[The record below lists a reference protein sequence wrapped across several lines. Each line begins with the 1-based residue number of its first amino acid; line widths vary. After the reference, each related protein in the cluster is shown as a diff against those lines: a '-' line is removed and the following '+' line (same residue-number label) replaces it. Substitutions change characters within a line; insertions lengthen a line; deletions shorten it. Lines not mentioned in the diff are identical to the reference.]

1 MKKTKIFDDVVR
13 LFKDSQFDFDGLLK
27 ELHSCKDWDG
37 TDAYAKSC
45 LNDRIRRGTIVSLKD
60 DLYQGNYGFKEAKS
74 KNQASTNES
83 FYDDLEKVRRK
94 HASNKDLSM
103 EEIEADLKDRFKR
116 AVEAYKKYASV
127 QSKDDLLEENLF
139 ENSINRVSREF
150 AIGTDKVREL
160 LKEEATKMDDANTT
174 PEKELKRIED
184 IRKELEIDLMSQKTE
199 IIELLRKEP
208 MTQTELAFAIYNDYN
223 HTIAIH
229 TALKK
234 LMESGYI
241 VRTDIRPYIYSIT
254 GFDVSISEKVKKES
268 KIKKSKQS
276 IDVLITNEII
286 EEAHQRVMKTENYGK
301 ENDLITDAF
310 RKFPFNTELAV
321 VPMKIG
327 LIDITN
333 STNISRYKSKISA
346 VELAECI
353 ISIKDIDERIK
364 AGDPEV
370 VNEIAKS
377 NGKIN
382 LFSFA
387 SKYCCYHNK
396 NVYEKD
402 DYSILDTILKDS
414 LPQYFDDITTGE
426 IKKWQNSFNYKEY
439 NNFITRKLDEL
450 GITLE
455 FRKRKF
461 DHFVWFN
468 NR

>member
-1 MKKTKIFDDVVR
+1 ME
-13 LFKDSQFDFDGLLK
+13 DG
-27 ELHSCKDWDG
+27 H
-37 TDAYAKSC
+37 
-45 LNDRIRRGTIVSLKD
+45 
-60 DLYQGNYGFKEAKS
+60 
-74 KNQASTNES
+74 
-83 FYDDLEKVRRK
+83 
-94 HASNKDLSM
+94 
-103 EEIEADLKDRFKR
+103 
-116 AVEAYKKYASV
+116 
-127 QSKDDLLEENLF
+127 
-139 ENSINRVSREF
+139 
-150 AIGTDKVREL
+150 
-160 LKEEATKMDDANTT
+160 
-174 PEKELKRIED
+174 
-184 IRKELEIDLMSQKTE
+184 
-199 IIELLRKEP
+199 
-208 MTQTELAFAIYNDYN
+208 
-223 HTIAIH
+223 
-229 TALKK
+229 
-234 LMESGYI
+234 I
-241 VRTDIRPYIYSIT
+241 VRTTSRPYVYSIAGYNVLTT
-254 GFDVSISEKVKKES
+254 GKVKKES
-268 KIKKSKQS
+268 KVNKSKKS

-286 EEAHQRVMKTENYGK
+286 EEAHQRVKKTDNYGK
-301 ENDLITDAF
+301 EDDLITDAF
-310 RKFPFNTELAV
+310 RKFPFNTKFTV
-321 VPMKIG
+321 VAMKIE

-414 LPQYFDDITTGE
+414 LPRYFDDITTGE
-426 IKKWQNSFNYKEY
+426 IGKWQKSFKYKEY
-439 NNFITRKLDEL
+439 NNYITRKLDEL

>member
-1 MKKTKIFDDVVR
+1 
-13 LFKDSQFDFDGLLK
+13 
-27 ELHSCKDWDG
+27 
-37 TDAYAKSC
+37 
-45 LNDRIRRGTIVSLKD
+45 
-60 DLYQGNYGFKEAKS
+60 
-74 KNQASTNES
+74 
-83 FYDDLEKVRRK
+83 
-94 HASNKDLSM
+94 
-103 EEIEADLKDRFKR
+103 
-116 AVEAYKKYASV
+116 
-127 QSKDDLLEENLF
+127 
-139 ENSINRVSREF
+139 
-150 AIGTDKVREL
+150 
-160 LKEEATKMDDANTT
+160 
-174 PEKELKRIED
+174 
-184 IRKELEIDLMSQKTE
+184 MSQKTE
-199 IIELLRKEP
+199 ILNLLRNET

-223 HTIAIH
+223 HTTAIH

-234 LMESGYI
+234 LMEAGYI
-241 VRTDIRPYIYSIT
+241 VRTTSKPYVYSIT
-254 GFDVSISEKVKKES
+254 SYNVSTNGKVKKES
-268 KIKKSKQS
+268 KVNRNKKS

-286 EEAHQRVMKTENYGK
+286 EEAHQRVKKTGNYGK
-301 ENDLITDAF
+301 EDDLITDAF

-321 VPMKIG
+321 VAMKIG

-353 ISIKDIDERIK
+353 INIKDIDERIK

-402 DYSILDTILKDS
+402 DYSILDTILKHS
-414 LPQYFDDITTGE
+414 LPRYFDDITTGE
-426 IKKWQNSFNYKEY
+426 IGKWRKSFNYKEY
-439 NNFITRKLDEL
+439 NNYITRKLDEL

-468 NR
+468 NRA